1 MFDLRLEFDKHFKSF
16 CSPRDLLAKSS
27 DNILQYMGTAVLRV
41 EGSVL
46 RVLLVGKSIYYVQT
60 DVQTRSL
67 CLELLSL
74 VAIYCPQ
81 TFFFKK
87 SSISILRLLHCL
99 SSCQ

>member
-1 MFDLRLEFDKHFKSF
+1 M
-16 CSPRDLLAKSS
+16 ANSS
-27 DNILQYMGTAVLRV
+27 DNILQYMCTAVLRV

-81 TFFFKK
+81 TFFSNKK
-87 SSISILRLLHCL
+87 LDFNITTSSLSFFLSVNFVLLRPHKFYSFILKIIS
-99 SSCQ
+99 